1 MPHAIEVPLSTVDK
15 WQDIVNL
22 LAEIM
27 CVPSALIMRTKAPNI
42 EVLVSSHSE
51 GNPYEAAETAPLD
64 TGLYCET
71 VMETRQPLLV
81 PDALADVDWN
91 ANPDIKLGMI
101 SYMGLPI
108 SWPDGEVFGTICVLD
123 RKKNAYSNQFLRL
136 LSMCRDI
143 LQADLNMLMALSGQ
157 LAESQAR
164 IRRLVDAD
172 IIGIFLWEVDTQV
185 IVEANDAFLR
195 IVGYDREDLRSR
207 GMRWTAMTPPDWLEV
222 DLRDRLPV
230 LKRSGR
236 LQPFEKEYFRKDG
249 SRVPVMMGV
258 ARFED
263 GGKEGVAFV
272 LDLTERKLAEADA
285 RESERR
291 YRETQSAL
299 AHVNRVT
306 TMGQLTASISHELKQ
321 PIGACAMNAS
331 AGLRWL
337 AAQPPNLEEAR
348 LAFERINKDAR
359 QASDMMS
366 HIRDLFKNAPLQKEG
381 VQINEA
387 IREVITLTRGEV
399 VQHGVAVQM
408 QLAEDLPP
416 VKGDRVQL
424 QQAMLNLIMNAVEAM
439 SAVDDGPREL
449 TIRTAADAGH
459 AVVVT
464 VRDSGPGV
472 PPEHAVRLFEP
483 FCTTKSSGMGMGLT
497 ICRSIIQAHGGTL
510 ELCENEARGAVFQFT
525 VPTLDA

>member
-1 MPHAIEVPLSTVDK
+1 
-15 WQDIVNL
+15 
-22 LAEIM
+22 
-27 CVPSALIMRTKAPNI
+27 
-42 EVLVSSHSE
+42 
-51 GNPYEAAETAPLD
+51 
-64 TGLYCET
+64 
-71 VMETRQPLLV
+71 ME
-81 PDALADVDWN
+81 
-91 ANPDIKLGMI
+91 
-101 SYMGLPI
+101 
-108 SWPDGEVFGTICVLD
+108 
-123 RKKNAYSNQFLRL
+123 
-136 LSMCRDI
+136 
-143 LQADLNMLMALSGQ
+143 
-157 LAESQAR
+157 
-164 IRRLVDAD
+164 
-172 IIGIFLWEVDTQV
+172 TQV

-195 IVGYDREDLRSR
+195 LVGYDREDLRSR

-230 LKRSGR
+230 LKRSGH

-263 GGKEGVAFV
+263 GGKQGVAFV
-272 LDLTERKLAEADA
+272 LDLTERKLAEAEA

-291 YRETQSAL
+291 YRETQNAL

-337 AAQPPNLEEAR
+337 GAVPPNLEEAR

-387 IREVITLTRGEV
+387 IREVISLTRGEV

-424 QQAMLNLIMNAVEAM
+424 QQALLNLIMNAVEAM
-439 SAVDDGPREL
+439 STVEDGPREL
-449 TIRTAADAGH
+449 TVRTAADADH
-459 AVVVT
+459 TVVVT

-472 PPEHAVRLFEP
+472 PPEHAARLFEP